1 MSQLGDHFMSREW
14 VCKRLRVSL
23 RQSYSLIKSGYGPCV
38 SCKAVL
44 ALVNR
49 SRCNIATPFTS
60 VPSDILTAEEL
71 AATPEL
77 AGSGLTSR
85 MLLVFT
91 RRENPN
97 NRPPFLRVNKQ
108 TTRFVKSL
116 FLAWLEERAR
126 DAERT
131 GRRRFV

>member
-1 MSQLGDHFMSREW
+1 MHWMSREW
-14 VCKRLRVSL
+14 LCSRLRLSP
-23 RQSYSLIKSGYGPCV
+23 RQSYSLVRAGYGPCV
-38 SCKAVL
+38 SSDAVL

-49 SRCNIATPFTS
+49 SRRNIPEPFTY
-60 VPSDILTAEEL
+60 VPSDIMTSEEL

-77 AGSGLTSR
+77 AESGISPR
-85 MLLVFT
+85 MILVFT
-91 RRENPN
+91 RREKPGNQ
-97 NRPPFLRVNKQ
+97 PPHLRVNKQ

-116 FLAWLEERAR
+116 FLAWLAERAR